1 MKTTRTR
8 LVSVALAASIFL
20 GACGGGSSTNE
31 EPAANQPQST
41 TGTVLL
47 LLTDK
52 PTDDLSEINVALE
65 GAVLIGGDD
74 ADGQQVLYELGP
86 GELPQTHNIL
96 DLQHFNTPIALA
108 EVQPGI
114 YTKLR
119 LLISEIELVDLEGNT
134 LPNVSLP
141 ANGKIDLLDPSGI
154 EILPGRTLIILV
166 DLEADK
172 SFMAVGAGRSG
183 HYNFRPVI
191 KAEFMPGDSDE
202 FPADLDLARV
212 VGTASN
218 IDYDADTFTLCSV
231 ETPDNCVNVATDS
244 TTSIFGP
251 DGAAA
256 LFDDTL
262 MDMDP
267 VTVIGSYL
275 LDGDILLNA
284 VLLEIGGTAEMVSG
298 KVVSE
303 PDEGQFLLLTNPE
316 TGAETAVQLQ
326 DGTLFF
332 DPLGQLGPEA
342 VVLGADLDIE
352 GAFDADLLRAAL
364 VFVSPPAD
372 DQLSGSISAIA
383 EDGTNFTL
391 TTDSGD
397 FTVTLTEDAYIL
409 LVNVTDSEVTMGTF
423 EDLYVG
429 QVVDVFGTDISTETE
444 SLFEANEVIV
454 DVNASPPPP

>member
-1 MKTTRTR
+1 
-8 LVSVALAASIFL
+8 
-20 GACGGGSSTNE
+20 
-31 EPAANQPQST
+31 
-41 TGTVLL
+41 
-47 LLTDK
+47 
-52 PTDDLSEINVALE
+52 LSEINVALE

-86 GELPQTHNIL
+86 DEQPQTHNIL

-119 LLISEIELVDLEGNT
+119 LLISDIELVDLEGNT

-183 HYNFRPVI
+183 HYNFRPVV

-212 VGTASN
+212 MGTASN
-218 IDYDADTFTLCSV
+218 IDFDADTFTLCSV

-244 TTSIFGP
+244 ITSIFGA

-267 VTVIGSYL
+267 VTVIGTYS
-275 LDGDILLNA
+275 LDGGILLNA

-316 TGAETAVQLQ
+316 TDAETAVQLQ

-332 DPLGQLGPEA
+332 DTLGQLGPEA

-352 GAFDADLLRAAL
+352 GAFDTDLLRAAL

-391 TTDSGD
+391 TTDSSD

-423 EDLYVG
+423 EDLYVS

>member
-1 MKTTRTR
+1 M
-8 LVSVALAASIFL
+8 
-20 GACGGGSSTNE
+20 
-31 EPAANQPQST
+31 ANS
-41 TGTVLL
+41 
-47 LLTDK
+47 
-52 PTDDLSEINVALE
+52 
-65 GAVLIGGDD
+65 
-74 ADGQQVLYELGP
+74 
-86 GELPQTHNIL
+86 
-96 DLQHFNTPIALA
+96 
-108 EVQPGI
+108 
-114 YTKLR
+114 
-119 LLISEIELVDLEGNT
+119 
-134 LPNVSLP
+134 
-141 ANGKIDLLDPSGI
+141 
-154 EILPGRTLIILV
+154 
-166 DLEADK
+166 
-172 SFMAVGAGRSG
+172 
-183 HYNFRPVI
+183 
-191 KAEFMPGDSDE
+191 
-202 FPADLDLARV
+202 
-212 VGTASN
+212 
-218 IDYDADTFTLCSV
+218 
-231 ETPDNCVNVATDS
+231 
-244 TTSIFGP
+244 
-251 DGAAA
+251 
-256 LFDDTL
+256 
-262 MDMDP
+262 
-267 VTVIGSYL
+267 
-275 LDGDILLNA
+275 
-284 VLLEIGGTAEMVSG
+284 AEMGSG